1 MFTSIFSGRTCGFF
15 CVNPSH
21 FSRQMM
27 ELPENEDFN
36 YTDNFDYNDSWV
48 SPCSHQNNQSVEQ
61 VVGPYVRSLI
71 CILGLVGNSL
81 VIVTYAFY
89 KRTKSM
95 TDVFLLNVA
104 VADLLFVAALPLI
117 AYNEAWAWP
126 MGAIACK
133 MLRGSYSVNLYS
145 GMLLLA
151 CVSAD
156 RYVAIVQA
164 RRSFRLR
171 SPARSRLICAAV
183 WVSALLLS
191 VPTFYSYNWYR
202 KSEFDINVML
212 DDEENPNET
221 QSDEYMCEF
230 QILDRHLAQATK
242 VAIPSMQLTVGF
254 FLPLLVMIFCYS
266 AIAVTLLRARNFQ
279 RHRAVRV
286 VLVVV
291 AVFVCCHM
299 PYNLTLLYDTITMF
313 YLQTCRTSDAVMVT
327 KTLTQ
332 TAAHL
337 HCCLNPLLYAF
348 VGAKFRSHF
357 KRIVCDLCCLG
368 RKSWVSRRNSRVTS
382 EAFLSSRRSMDG
394 SSSQGSS
401 FTM

>member
-1 MFTSIFSGRTCGFF
+1 MDSTANADIYDTYS
-15 CVNPSH
+15 
-21 FSRQMM
+21 
-27 ELPENEDFN
+27 
-36 YTDNFDYNDSWV
+36 YDYNESDCNWTTWV
-48 SPCSHQNNQSVEQ
+48 TPCSHQNNQSVEQ
-61 VVGPYVRSLI
+61 VVGPYVHSLI

-104 VADLLFVAALPLI
+104 LADLLFVAALPLI

-126 MGAIACK
+126 MGATACK
-133 MLRGSYSVNLYS
+133 LLRGSYSINLYS

-164 RRSFRLR
+164 RRSLRLR
-171 SPARSRLICAAV
+171 SPARSRLICVVV
-183 WVSALLLS
+183 WACALLLS

-202 KSEFDINVML
+202 RSDTEMSVMFD
-212 DDEENPNET
+212 NET
-221 QSDEYMCEF
+221 ESDDYVCEF
-230 QILDRHLAQATK
+230 RFQDPHLARTTK
-242 VAIPSMQLTVGF
+242 VAIPAMQLTVGF
-254 FLPLLVMIFCYS
+254 FLPLLVMVFCYS

-291 AVFVCCHM
+291 AVFVGCHL
-299 PYNLTLLYDTITMF
+299 PYNLSLFYDTLTMF
-313 YLQTCRTSDAVMVT
+313 NLQDCGISDAVQVA

-332 TAAHL
+332 AAAHL

-368 RKSWVSRRNSRVTS
+368 RNSWVSRRNSRVTS
-382 EAFLSSRRSMDG
+382 EAFMWSRRSMDG

>member
-1 MFTSIFSGRTCGFF
+1 M
-15 CVNPSH
+15 
-21 FSRQMM
+21 
-27 ELPENEDFN
+27 
-36 YTDNFDYNDSWV
+36 TDYPDINDTYSYDYNESLLNLSLEWV
-48 SPCSHQNNQSVEQ
+48 SPCKHQNNQSVEQ

-71 CILGLVGNSL
+71 CILGLVGNCL

-117 AYNEAWAWP
+117 AYNESWAWP
-126 MGAIACK
+126 MGAYACK
-133 MLRGSYSVNLYS
+133 LLRGSYSVNLYS

-183 WVSALLLS
+183 WASAFLLS
-191 VPTFYSYNWYR
+191 VPTFYSYSWYR
-202 KSEFDINVML
+202 RSDAEMSSTWG
-212 DDEENPNET
+212 DEEQMNTT
-221 QSDEYMCEF
+221 QPDDYMCEF
-230 QILDRHLAQATK
+230 RFHDRYLARTTK
-242 VAIPSMQLTVGF
+242 VAIPALQLTVGF
-254 FLPLLVMIFCYS
+254 FLPLLVMVFCYS

-291 AVFVCCHM
+291 AVFVGCHL
-299 PYNLTLLYDTITMF
+299 PYNLTLFYDTVTLF
-313 YLQTCRTSDAVMVT
+313 YLQTCGTSDAVQVA

-332 TAAHL
+332 AVAHL

-382 EAFLSSRRSMDG
+382 EAFLSSRRSMDSSG
-394 SSSQGSS
+394 SQASS

>member
-1 MFTSIFSGRTCGFF
+1 MDDLANADINDT
-15 CVNPSH
+15 
-21 FSRQMM
+21 
-27 ELPENEDFN
+27 
-36 YTDNFDYNDSWV
+36 YYDNFTEWE

-126 MGAIACK
+126 MGAAACK

-183 WVSALLLS
+183 WASALLLS
-191 VPTFYSYNWYR
+191 VPTFYFYSWYR
-202 KSEFDINVML
+202 MSDTQMSIRFD
-212 DDEENPNET
+212 DDEQENET
-221 QSDEYMCEF
+221 QSDDYMCEF
-230 QILDRHLAQATK
+230 QFHDPHLARTTK
-242 VAIPSMQLTVGF
+242 VAIPALQLTVGF
-254 FLPLLVMIFCYS
+254 FLPLLVMLLCYS

-291 AVFVCCHM
+291 AVFVGCHL
-299 PYNLTLLYDTITMF
+299 PYNLTLFYDTVTMF
-313 YLQTCRTSDAVMVT
+313 YLQTCGTSDAVQVAKTVT
-327 KTLTQ
+327 Q
-332 TAAHL
+332 AAAHL

-382 EAFLSSRRSMDG
+382 EAFLTSRRSMDG
-394 SSSQGSS
+394 SNSHGSS

>member
-1 MFTSIFSGRTCGFF
+1 MDYRADADINDTNS
-15 CVNPSH
+15 
-21 FSRQMM
+21 
-27 ELPENEDFN
+27 
-36 YTDNFDYNDSWV
+36 FDYNESAWNLTLDMV

-71 CILGLVGNSL
+71 CILGLVGNCL

-126 MGAIACK
+126 MGATACK
-133 MLRGSYSVNLYS
+133 LLRGSYSVNLYS

-156 RYVAIVQA
+156 RYIAIVQA

-171 SPARSRLICAAV
+171 SPARSRLICAVV
-183 WVSALLLS
+183 WASALLLS

-202 KSEFDINVML
+202 SSDTMKTFML
-212 DDEENPNET
+212 DDDEQENET
-221 QSDEYMCEF
+221 QTDDYLCEF
-230 QILDRHLAQATK
+230 RFQDHHLAKTTK
-242 VAIPSMQLTVGF
+242 VAIPALQLTVGF

-291 AVFVCCHM
+291 AVFVGCHM
-299 PYNLTLLYDTITMF
+299 PFNLMLFYDTVTMF
-313 YLQTCRTSDAVMVT
+313 YLQSCGTSDAVQVA

-332 TAAHL
+332 AAAHL

-382 EAFLSSRRSMDG
+382 EAFLSSRRSMDA

>member
-1 MFTSIFSGRTCGFF
+1 MMDYT
-15 CVNPSH
+15 VNA
-21 FSRQMM
+21 
-27 ELPENEDFN
+27 DYN
-36 YTDNFDYNDSWV
+36 YTYNFDYNDTEWL
-48 SPCSHQNNQSVEQ
+48 SPCSNQNNQSVEK

-71 CILGLVGNSL
+71 CILGLVGNIL

-104 VADLLFVAALPLI
+104 LADLLFVSALPLI

-126 MGAIACK
+126 MGATACK
-133 MLRGSYSVNLYS
+133 LLRGSYSVNLYS

-183 WVSALLLS
+183 WACALLLS
-191 VPTFYSYNWYR
+191 APTFYSYSWYR
-202 KSEFDINVML
+202 RSDTEKIFML
-212 DDEENPNET
+212 DDEEEENET
-221 QSDEYMCEF
+221 LISEPDDYVCEYRF
-230 QILDRHLAQATK
+230 QDRNLAHTTK
-242 VAIPSMQLTVGF
+242 VAIPALQLTIGF
-254 FLPLLVMIFCYS
+254 FLPLLVMVLCYS
-266 AIAVTLLRARNFQ
+266 AIAATLLRARNFQ

-291 AVFVCCHM
+291 AVFVGCHL
-299 PYNLTLLYDTITMF
+299 PYNLTLLYDTVNMF
-313 YLQTCRTSDAVMVT
+313 NHRTCAESDAVQVA
-327 KTLTQ
+327 KTVAQ
-332 TAAHL
+332 VAAHL

-394 SSSQGSS
+394 SSSHGSS